1 MTSLGNWTVAKP
13 NLETDLFEPC
23 NYHNHVISIFLLN
36 QGEPSK
42 IEIDGI
48 LP

>member
-1 MTSLGNWTVAKP
+1 MTSFGNWTVAKP

-23 NYHNHVISIFLLN
+23 NYLKKYLFAESS
-36 QGEPSK
+36 SK